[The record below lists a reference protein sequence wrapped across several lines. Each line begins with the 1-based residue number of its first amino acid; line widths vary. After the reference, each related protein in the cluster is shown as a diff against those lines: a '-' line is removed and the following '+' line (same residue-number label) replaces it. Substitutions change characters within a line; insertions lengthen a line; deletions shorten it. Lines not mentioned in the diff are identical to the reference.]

1 MIFYW
6 FLSFLV
12 LKMIRSSSENI
23 VTNKIHILDQLPP
36 ITEKSAVLRQFSWLF
51 EVRSIVH
58 FGLASFYYFIRSANS
73 NLPNITWSYSS
84 QNSHWRSH
92 TVILVITNQL
102 ITRTY
107 LEPKTFTIIILSN
120 RYMWYIEKATLQVA
134 TLWAGFNCLN
144 WLSSLQ
150 TTRITLAYLYLPSKL
165 YRGLVIM
172 FNSFQANF

>member
-6 FLSFLV
+6 FLYFLV

-58 FGLASFYYFIRSANS
+58 FGLASFYYFIRSTKS

-84 QNSHWRSH
+84 QNSYWRSH
-92 TVILVITNQL
+92 TVIFVITNQL

-107 LEPKTFTIIILSN
+107 LEPKTFAIIILSN
-120 RYMWYIEKATLQVA
+120 RYMWYVEKSTLQVA
-134 TLWAGFNCLN
+134 TLWPGFNCLN

-150 TTRITLAYLYLPSKL
+150 LPKL
-165 YRGLVIM
+165 HLHIFTCRPSCTGG
-172 FNSFQANF
+172 

>member
-92 TVILVITNQL
+92 TVILVITNHL

-120 RYMWYIEKATLQVA
+120 RYMWYIEKATYKLRHYEQGLIVW
-134 TLWAGFNCLN
+134 TDF
-144 WLSSLQ
+144 
-150 TTRITLAYLYLPSKL
+150 RLYKLPKL
-165 YRGLVIM
+165 HLHIFTCRPSCTGG
-172 FNSFQANF
+172 